1 MVHWTDRDTV
11 VLTSSPNVVVAWSRL
26 PAFSWMAVISKA
38 RTLHVGWLYP
48 PTIRR
53 WQHTRSGLV
62 HLNRVQ
68 RASVATLR
76 PKDKQSFSII

>member
-1 MVHWTDRDTV
+1 MVQWADRDIA
-11 VLTSSPNVVVAWSRL
+11 VLIASPNLVVAWSRL

-38 RTLHVGWLYP
+38 QSLHVGWLYP

-53 WQHTRSGLV
+53 WRTRSGIV

-68 RASVATLR
+68 RAFMATLK
-76 PKDKQSFSII
+76 P

>member
-1 MVHWTDRDTV
+1 MVQWTARDTEA
-11 VLTSSPNVVVAWSRL
+11 LLSSQNLVVAWSRL

-38 RTLHVGWLYP
+38 QSLHVGWLYP

-53 WQHTRSGLV
+53 WRTRSGIV

-68 RASVATLR
+68 LAFMATLK
-76 PKDKQSFSII
+76 P